1 MPSAFEH
8 GPTLT
13 VVASPTANAGVIW
26 SAANNLGQSTV
37 LLGTGTLGISGD
49 TDIITLTANTVTV
62 AGTVAATTLTG
73 NGAGVTALAAAN
85 ITASGTLPAL
95 NGAALT
101 ALNGTQITSGTL
113 PAARIGDDSI
123 VEGKLNVSNGP
134 TNGHVLTARDGVAGG
149 FTWEAAASG
158 GAADDYF
165 ASSGL
170 SSKDQG
176 TGLHIKTGDSGGTA
190 SSAGN
195 EFIIEGGSGNHG
207 MSILGSGDGGSY
219 IYLGDGAAPSRAGMS
234 YSHGDDKLVFRSG
247 DNTRMEIAAAGEVKV
262 QENNSMPSV
271 TKGIAKAWGN
281 FDGASGTPSYRIS
294 YNMGTLDDDGAGNY
308 GCHFST
314 AMEDDGYV
322 IAGTSVGD
330 ATMIV
335 RNVGNALAE
344 GEAKIA
350 VMSHNG
356 GLVDRA
362 FVTIVVFGEQT

>member
-37 LLGTGTLGISGD
+37 LLGTGTIGVSGD
-49 TDIITLTANTVTV
+49 ADLLTLTANNLVL
-62 AGTVAATTLTG
+62 AGQIQITGGSPGASKVLTS
-73 NGAGVTALAAAN
+73 NGAGLA
-85 ITASGTLPAL
+85 
-95 NGAALT
+95 
-101 ALNGTQITSGTL
+101 
-113 PAARIGDDSI
+113 
-123 VEGKLNVSNGP
+123 
-134 TNGHVLTARDGVAGG
+134 
-149 FTWEAAASG
+149 TWETAASG

-190 SSAGN
+190 SFAGN

>member
-37 LLGTGTLGISGD
+37 LLGTGTIGVSGD
-49 TDIITLTANTVTV
+49 ADLLTLTANNLVL
-62 AGTVAATTLTG
+62 AGQIQITGGSPGASKVLTS
-73 NGAGVTALAAAN
+73 NGAGLA
-85 ITASGTLPAL
+85 
-95 NGAALT
+95 
-101 ALNGTQITSGTL
+101 
-113 PAARIGDDSI
+113 
-123 VEGKLNVSNGP
+123 
-134 TNGHVLTARDGVAGG
+134 
-149 FTWEAAASG
+149 TWETAASG

-207 MSILGSGDGGSY
+207 MSILGSGVGGSY

>member
-37 LLGTGTLGISGD
+37 LLGTGTIGVSGD
-49 TDIITLTANTVTV
+49 ADLLTLTANNLVL
-62 AGTVAATTLTG
+62 AGQIQITGGSPGASKVLTS
-73 NGAGVTALAAAN
+73 NGAGLA
-85 ITASGTLPAL
+85 
-95 NGAALT
+95 
-101 ALNGTQITSGTL
+101 
-113 PAARIGDDSI
+113 
-123 VEGKLNVSNGP
+123 
-134 TNGHVLTARDGVAGG
+134 
-149 FTWEAAASG
+149 TWETAASG